1 MVQAKRTNKNET
13 RGARIMLM
21 TAKSLGAEYGL
32 NAEEMNRV
40 LVKLGFLTGTPGDY
54 ELTPLGKQYANTE
67 CYHRGPGGY
76 SMYNRDWI
84 IRKFDESIKDVLEI
98 TSDLKNE
105 VRMEIADAR
114 AARNAAMK
122 AARAKADADFLA
134 KEAAKKAAEIAEQAR
149 IREELERADKLK
161 KYGKIGIVV
170 TGGALAG
177 FGVYKLIKYVKSKKE
192 VKEQKNAQEG

>member
-1 MVQAKRTNKNET
+1 
-13 RGARIMLM
+13 MLL
-21 TAKSLGAEYGL
+21 TAKNLGAEYGL

-54 ELTPLGKQYANTE
+54 DLTPLGRQYAHTE

-84 IRKFDESIKDVLEI
+84 IRKFDESIRDVLNV
-98 TSDLKNE
+98 TSELKSE

-114 AARNAAMK
+114 AARYAAMK

-134 KEAAKKAAEIAEQAR
+134 KEAAKRAAEIAEQER
-149 IREELERADKLK
+149 IREELEKMVKLK
-161 KYGKIGIVV
+161 KYGKVGIIVAS
-170 TGGALAG
+170 GALVG
-177 FGVYKLIKYVKSKKE
+177 VGVYKLVKHVKSKKE
-192 VKEQKNAQEG
+192 VKEQKIVQEREK

>member
-1 MVQAKRTNKNET
+1 
-13 RGARIMLM
+13 MLV
-21 TAKSLGAEYGL
+21 TAKSLGVEYGL

-40 LVKLGFLTGTPGDY
+40 LVKLGFLTGSPGDY
-54 ELTPLGKQYANTE
+54 ELTLLGRQYAHTE

-84 IRKFDESIKDVLEI
+84 IRKYDESIKDVLEI

-114 AARNAAMK
+114 AARTAAIK

-134 KEAAKKAAEIAEQAR
+134 KEAAKKAAEIAEQKR
-149 IREELERADKLK
+149 IREELEKTAKLK
-161 KYGKIGIVV
+161 KYGKTGILV
-170 TGGALAG
+170 TGGALVG
-177 FGVYKLIKYVKSKKE
+177 FGVYKLVKHVKCKK
-192 VKEQKNAQEG
+192 VKEKNDVMEGEKECQYTGI

>member
-1 MVQAKRTNKNET
+1 
-13 RGARIMLM
+13 MLL

-32 NAEEMNRV
+32 SAEEMNRV
-40 LVKLGFLTGTPGDY
+40 LVKLGFLTGSLGDY
-54 ELTPLGKQYANTE
+54 DLTPLGRQYANTE

-84 IRKFDESIKDVLEI
+84 IRKFDESIKDVLEV

-114 AARNAAMK
+114 AARTAAMK

-149 IREELERADKLK
+149 IREELEKTAKLK
-161 KYGKIGIVV
+161 KYGKIGIIV
-170 TGGALAG
+170 TGSVLVG
-177 FGVYKLIKYVKSKKE
+177 FGVYKLVKHVKSKKD
-192 VKEQKNAQEG
+192 VDEQKKAQEGEE